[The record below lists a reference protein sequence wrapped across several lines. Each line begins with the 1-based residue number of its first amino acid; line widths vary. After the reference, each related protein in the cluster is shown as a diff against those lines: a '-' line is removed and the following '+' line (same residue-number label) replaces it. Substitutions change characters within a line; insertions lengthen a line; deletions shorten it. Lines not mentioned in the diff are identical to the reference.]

1 MSPTPF
7 PTHTTMKTA
16 TSARRALSRVL
27 SCFLLLAGPLAAEP
41 ETLARALAEGRV
53 SLNLRARSESVE
65 QTGLREATALTLR
78 TRLGFTTAPLR
89 GFRAMVEFENIASP
103 AGDRFNQAGL
113 NPGGAGRAVVADPE
127 GSEINQAWLAYSR
140 AGTTATLGR
149 LRLNLDNT
157 RFVGDVGWRQNMQTF
172 DGLALVSKP
181 HGSLTLNYAY
191 LSRINRVFGDRLA
204 AGNWESD
211 SHLLNASYAG
221 LKAGTLTGY
230 AYLLDFDHAAAQSS
244 ATYGL
249 SFAGAT
255 PLSPAVKLTYRAEY
269 ATQTDYRA
277 SPLRY
282 SADYR
287 ALELGLAGRPGAL
300 AVGYEAL
307 GSDRGTSFRTPLATL
322 HAFNGWA
329 DLFLTTPGN
338 GLRDAYAKVTAQLPA
353 AVAFV
358 GFYHDFQADRLG
370 ADYGTELDLQLVRKF
385 GPAFTA
391 TVKYARFNRAS
402 VAFADVTKLWVQLEF
417 VH

>member
-1 MSPTPF
+1 MNPPPF
-7 PTHTTMKTA
+7 PPTTMHTTTPI
-16 TSARRALSRVL
+16 RRALPRAL
-27 SCFLLLAGPLAAEP
+27 PLLLLLAAPLAAEP
-41 ETLARALAEGRV
+41 ETLARALAEGTV
-53 SLNLRARSESVE
+53 SLHLRARYEGVE
-65 QTGLREATALTLR
+65 QTGLRDATALTLR
-78 TRLGFTTAPLR
+78 TRLGYTTAPLH
-89 GFRAMVEFENIASP
+89 GLRAMVEFENIASP
-103 AGDRFNQAGL
+103 DGDRFNQAGR

-127 GSEINQAWLAYSR
+127 GTEINQAWLAYSR

-172 DGLALVSKP
+172 DGVALVSKP
-181 HGSLTLNYAY
+181 RAPLTLHYAY
-191 LSRINRVFGDRLA
+191 LDRIHRVFGDRLA
-204 AGNWESD
+204 TGRWASD
-211 SHLLNASYAG
+211 SHLFNASYAG

-230 AYLLDFDHAAAQSS
+230 AYLLDFANAATQST

-255 PLSPAVKLTYRAEY
+255 PLRPTTKLTYRAEY
-269 ATQTDYRA
+269 ATQTDHGA

-282 SADYR
+282 SADYL
-287 ALELGLAGRPGAL
+287 AFELGLAAKPGAL
-300 AVGYEAL
+300 AVGYEEL
-307 GSDRGTSFRTPLATL
+307 GGARGGSFRTPLATL

-338 GLRDAYAKVTAQLPA
+338 GLRDAYVKLTAPLPA

-358 GFYHDFQADRLG
+358 GVYHDFTADRLG
-370 ADYGTELDLQLVRKF
+370 ADYGTELDLQLSRKF

-391 TVKYARFNRAS
+391 TVKSARFRRHS
-402 VAFADVTKLWVQLEF
+402 LAFPDVTKLWVQLEF